1 MSVMRVFGPVN
12 SGYSTGMMAYTEKS
26 DRWDH
31 ESELVDGYLNNMG
44 AAYGDEENWGGM
56 QKDLFASALSETD
69 VVIQPRQSNT
79 WGPLSLDHVY
89 EFMGGLSL
97 TVKTLTGKEPDAL
110 MADYRNRN
118 NKRMQNINEAIA
130 VEARA
135 TVLNPTFVK
144 ERMKGG
150 ATTAQMFGEIFRNI
164 FGWHATRPS
173 AMDKEIFNDLY
184 KMYIVDESSG
194 YARSPSGRKRKRKR
208 YRIERGETHE
218 NGKPEKECGKWHPY
232 RRYCPFSIRWSNIP
246 AET

>member
-1 MSVMRVFGPVN
+1 M
-12 SGYSTGMMAYTEKS
+12 
-26 DRWDH
+26 
-31 ESELVDGYLNNMG
+31 
-44 AAYGDEENWGGM
+44 
-56 QKDLFASALSETD
+56 
-69 VVIQPRQSNT
+69 
-79 WGPLSLDHVY
+79 
-89 EFMGGLSL
+89 L

-173 AMDKEIFNDLY
+173 AMDKVIFNDLY
-184 KMYIVDESSG
+184 KMYIVDENHLGIRDYFQRINPASYQAMTSVMLESARKG
-194 YARSPSGRKRKRKR
+194 YWKASDEQLKVTARLHAQITREAGAACTARSPSGRKRKRKR

-232 RRYCPFSIRWSNIP
+232 RRYCSFSIRWSNIP

>member
-1 MSVMRVFGPVN
+1 MKRAGEV
-12 SGYSTGMMAYTEKS
+12 
-26 DRWDH
+26 W
-31 ESELVDGYLNNMG
+31 
-44 AAYGDEENWGGM
+44 

-135 TVLNPTFVK
+135 TVLNPTFAK

-184 KMYIVDESSG
+184 KMYIVDENHLGIRDYFQRINPASYQSMTSVMLESARKG
-194 YARSPSGRKRKRKR
+194 YWKASDEQLKVTARLHAQITREAGARL
-208 YRIERGETHE
+208 YRICMR
-218 NGKPEKECGKWHPY
+218 
-232 RRYCPFSIRWSNIP
+232 
-246 AET
+246 

>member
-1 MSVMRVFGPVN
+1 
-12 SGYSTGMMAYTEKS
+12 
-26 DRWDH
+26 
-31 ESELVDGYLNNMG
+31 
-44 AAYGDEENWGGM
+44 
-56 QKDLFASALSETD
+56 
-69 VVIQPRQSNT
+69 
-79 WGPLSLDHVY
+79 
-89 EFMGGLSL
+89 MGGLSL

-184 KMYIVDESSG
+184 KMYIVDENHLGIRDYFQRINPASYQAMTSVMLESARKG
-194 YARSPSGRKRKRKR
+194 YWKASDEQLKVTARLHAQITREAGAACTEFVCDNQKLQQFVEGHLDNNDSESYRLVMQEVHQAGNEKGKDIVLKEEKLTKTENRKKNVVNGILTGVIVLLVFGGVIYLLKRKK
-208 YRIERGETHE
+208 
-218 NGKPEKECGKWHPY
+218 
-232 RRYCPFSIRWSNIP
+232 
-246 AET
+246 